1 MFCNVL
7 YCSMGSEHYVSHAG
21 IGFGG
26 FIYILFYC
34 SILLLSHTRLMR
46 WEASALCEGGLSNGK
61 KYFAFVVSRNN
72 RTIPK
77 KIPQTL
83 AGLGLENVL
92 GLGTLQNNVHFSRTM
107 LDLCMLDKQEK
118 LCYAGDQHK

>member
-1 MFCNVL
+1 
-7 YCSMGSEHYVSHAG
+7 MGSEHYVSHAG

-26 FIYILFYC
+26 FIYIMFYC
-34 SILLLSHTRLMR
+34 SILLLRATRL
-46 WEASALCEGGLSNGK
+46 EHGKASALCEGGLSNGK
-61 KYFAFVVSRNN
+61 KYFALVVFRNN

-92 GLGTLQNNVHFSRTM
+92 GLGTLRNNRGVLQNNRCLTSRIYFVM
-107 LDLCMLDKQEK
+107 LETSINQKATQAK
-118 LCYAGDQHK
+118 G

>member
-1 MFCNVL
+1 
-7 YCSMGSEHYVSHAG
+7 MGSEHYVSHAG

-26 FIYILFYC
+26 FIYIMFYC
-34 SILLLSHTRLMR
+34 SILLLRATRL
-46 WEASALCEGGLSNGK
+46 EHGKASALCEGGLSNGK
-61 KYFAFVVSRNN
+61 KYFALVVFRNN

-92 GLGTLQNNVHFSRTM
+92 GLGTLQNNRGVLQNNRCLTSIIYFVM
-107 LDLCMLDKQEK
+107 LETSINQKATQSK
-118 LCYAGDQHK
+118 G